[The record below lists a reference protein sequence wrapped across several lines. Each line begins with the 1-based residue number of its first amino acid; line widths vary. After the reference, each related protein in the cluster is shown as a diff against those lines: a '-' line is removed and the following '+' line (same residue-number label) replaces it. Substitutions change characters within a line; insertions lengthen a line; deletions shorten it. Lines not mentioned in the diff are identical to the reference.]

1 MSTGIQEDRAIQYG
15 WVHRMR
21 IKRGS
26 RILIGLFK
34 IIDRILIE
42 DIVQGRRIELGGRG

>member
-1 MSTGIQEDRAIQYG
+1 
-15 WVHRMR
+15 MR

-26 RILIGLFK
+26 RILIELFK

-42 DIVQGRRIELGGRG
+42 DIVQGR